1 MPENGEFSLSFEF
14 FPRVWSIFIEFLE
27 EIFRIYLENFTLQFF
42 KMYFLNFGP
51 KMPENED
58 FCLSF
63 ESFS

>member
-14 FPRVWSIFIEFLE
+14 FPRVLSIFIEFLE

-63 ESFS
+63 ELFS